1 MKKILILGAG
11 GFIGG
16 HLAEYFKTQ
25 DKDNIVIGVDSKT
38 PEFRDGTFFN
48 EFMREDLRDD
58 EIVLKIFNE
67 IGADEIYQ
75 LAADM
80 GGMGFIGNNA
90 LSCLINNQ
98 KINNNIAQA
107 CYTTWRRPKSLFF
120 SSSVCV
126 YRDMKIGE
134 SVITEDDAYPAM
146 PDNEYGWEK
155 LYSERMYQQ
164 LGKDTDIRVS
174 IARFQNCFGEMG
186 TWIGGREKAPAAMCR
201 KVALGGQTIKIWGDG
216 TAVRNYIYV
225 RDLVRAI
232 DMLVKSRVDVPVNI
246 GTDEY
251 ISVNELVDII
261 SDIAKIRQEKKYIPG
276 IVGVQSRNFSNERI
290 KAIGWRPEY
299 TIRDGLEKTY
309 PWIKERVDEY
319 QKSQN
324 KILYE

>member
-309 PWIKERVDEY
+309 PWIKERVEEY